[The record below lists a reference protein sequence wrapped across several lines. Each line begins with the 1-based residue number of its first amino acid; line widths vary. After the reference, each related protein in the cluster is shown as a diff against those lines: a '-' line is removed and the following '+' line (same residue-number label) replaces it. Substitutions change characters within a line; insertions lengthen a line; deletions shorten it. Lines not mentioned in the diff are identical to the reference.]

1 MRTKIL
7 KYFGM
12 VVVLII
18 MVNLTS
24 CEVSIES
31 WYDDDD
37 YSEIYYRTTRELCS
51 RTWQETWE
59 QDGEYYTQRLDFYE
73 NRTGTDIIRIE
84 HRNGY
89 ATEDRYNFEWRW
101 DNSAQTCIR
110 MVYGPS
116 DISYF
121 ENVWLAGNFLKGTLD
136 GVNVNFTGIRKKEK
150 SGMIPNTYHPALL
163 FPNTLLTLNAIY
175 RILISDMPCLKHHTS
190 HNNNRYN

>member
-89 ATEDRYNFEWRW
+89 VT
-101 DNSAQTCIR
+101 QTCIR

-136 GVNVNFTGIRKKEK
+136 GVNVNFTGIR
-150 SGMIPNTYHPALL
+150 
-163 FPNTLLTLNAIY
+163 
-175 RILISDMPCLKHHTS
+175 
-190 HNNNRYN
+190 

>member
-1 MRTKIL
+1 
-7 KYFGM
+7 
-12 VVVLII
+12 

-89 ATEDRYNFEWRW
+89 VTEDRYNFEWRW

-121 ENVWLAGNFLKGTLD
+121 ENIWLAGNFLKGTWM
-136 GVNVNFTGIRKKEK
+136 VSMKFHRNQVKKK
-150 SGMIPNTYHPALL
+150 RDDTQHIIIPPSKYTTQL
-163 FPNTLLTLNAIY
+163 
-175 RILISDMPCLKHHTS
+175 
-190 HNNNRYN
+190 

>member
-1 MRTKIL
+1 MRKKIL

-18 MVNLTS
+18 MVSLTS
-24 CEVSIES
+24 CEVSIGS

-51 RTWQETWE
+51 RTWQETWV

-89 ATEDRYNFEWRW
+89 VTEDRYNFEWRW

-121 ENVWLAGNFLKGTLD
+121 ENIWLAGNFLKGTLD
-136 GVNVNFTGIRKKEK
+136 GVNVNFTGIR
-150 SGMIPNTYHPALL
+150 
-163 FPNTLLTLNAIY
+163 
-175 RILISDMPCLKHHTS
+175 
-190 HNNNRYN
+190 

>member
-73 NRTGTDIIRIE
+73 NRTGTDIIQIE

-89 ATEDRYNFEWRW
+89 VTEDRYNFEW
-101 DNSAQTCIR
+101 
-110 MVYGPS
+110 
-116 DISYF
+116 ISYF
-121 ENVWLAGNFLKGTLD
+121 ENIWLAGNFLKGTLD
-136 GVNVNFTGIRKKEK
+136 GVNVNFTGIR
-150 SGMIPNTYHPALL
+150 
-163 FPNTLLTLNAIY
+163 
-175 RILISDMPCLKHHTS
+175 
-190 HNNNRYN
+190 

>member
-1 MRTKIL
+1 MMITA
-7 KYFGM
+7 KY
-12 VVVLII
+12 I
-18 MVNLTS
+18 T
-24 CEVSIES
+24 E
-31 WYDDDD
+31 
-37 YSEIYYRTTRELCS
+37 TTRELCS

-89 ATEDRYNFEWRW
+89 VTEDRYNFEWRW

-121 ENVWLAGNFLKGTLD
+121 ENIWLAGNFLKGTLD
-136 GVNVNFTGIRKKEK
+136 GVNVNFTGIR
-150 SGMIPNTYHPALL
+150 
-163 FPNTLLTLNAIY
+163 
-175 RILISDMPCLKHHTS
+175 
-190 HNNNRYN
+190 

>member
-51 RTWQETWE
+51 RTW
-59 QDGEYYTQRLDFYE
+59 
-73 NRTGTDIIRIE
+73 
-84 HRNGY
+84 
-89 ATEDRYNFEWRW
+89 
-101 DNSAQTCIR
+101 
-110 MVYGPS
+110 
-116 DISYF
+116 
-121 ENVWLAGNFLKGTLD
+121 
-136 GVNVNFTGIRKKEK
+136 
-150 SGMIPNTYHPALL
+150 
-163 FPNTLLTLNAIY
+163 
-175 RILISDMPCLKHHTS
+175 
-190 HNNNRYN
+190 

>member
-18 MVNLTS
+18 MVSLTS
-24 CEVSIES
+24 CEVSIGS

-51 RTWQETWE
+51 RTWQETWV

-89 ATEDRYNFEWRW
+89 
-101 DNSAQTCIR
+101 Q
-110 MVYGPS
+110 V
-116 DISYF
+116 
-121 ENVWLAGNFLKGTLD
+121 K
-136 GVNVNFTGIRKKEK
+136 RKKRDD
-150 SGMIPNTYHPALL
+150 TQH
-163 FPNTLLTLNAIY
+163 
-175 RILISDMPCLKHHTS
+175 ISSRSPFSQYTTHS
-190 HNNNRYN
+190 

>member
-18 MVNLTS
+18 MVSLTS
-24 CEVSIES
+24 CEVSIGS

-51 RTWQETWE
+51 RTWQETWV

-89 ATEDRYNFEWRW
+89 VTEDRYNFEWRW
-101 DNSAQTCIR
+101 DNSSQTCIR

-116 DISYF
+116 DVSYF
-121 ENVWLAGNFLKGTLD
+121 ENVWLAGNFLKGSLD
-136 GVNVNFTGIRKKEK
+136 GINV
-150 SGMIPNTYHPALL
+150 
-163 FPNTLLTLNAIY
+163 LTLNAIY
-175 RILISDMPCLKHHTS
+175 WILISDTPSSNNDTHHYQS
-190 HNNNRYN
+190 DNHQCCSDKIQRIHVYRFGKLIQPGFSCKV

>member
-1 MRTKIL
+1 MGTKIL

-24 CEVSIES
+24 CEVSIGS

-73 NRTGTDIIRIE
+73 NRTGTDIIQIE

-89 ATEDRYNFEWRW
+89 VTEDRYNFEWRW

-116 DISYF
+116 DVSYF

-136 GVNVNFTGIRKKEK
+136 GVNVNFTGIR
-150 SGMIPNTYHPALL
+150 
-163 FPNTLLTLNAIY
+163 
-175 RILISDMPCLKHHTS
+175 
-190 HNNNRYN
+190 

>member
-73 NRTGTDIIRIE
+73 NRTGTDIIQIE

-89 ATEDRYNFEWRW
+89 VTEDRYNFEWR
-101 DNSAQTCIR
+101 
-110 MVYGPS
+110 
-116 DISYF
+116 
-121 ENVWLAGNFLKGTLD
+121 
-136 GVNVNFTGIRKKEK
+136 
-150 SGMIPNTYHPALL
+150 
-163 FPNTLLTLNAIY
+163 
-175 RILISDMPCLKHHTS
+175 
-190 HNNNRYN
+190 

>member
-24 CEVSIES
+24 CELSIES

-89 ATEDRYNFEWRW
+89 VTEDRYNFEWRW

-116 DISYF
+116 HIGWRQWKMQRNLVKSKKCDDTQHISSRSPFSQY
-121 ENVWLAGNFLKGTLD
+121 T
-136 GVNVNFTGIRKKEK
+136 TH
-150 SGMIPNTYHPALL
+150 S
-163 FPNTLLTLNAIY
+163 
-175 RILISDMPCLKHHTS
+175 
-190 HNNNRYN
+190 

>member
-73 NRTGTDIIRIE
+73 NRTGTDIIQIE

-89 ATEDRYNFEWRW
+89 VTEDRYNFEWRW
-101 DNSAQTCIR
+101 DNSATLSKILCKWKQDSA
-110 MVYGPS
+110 VS
-116 DISYF
+116 
-121 ENVWLAGNFLKGTLD
+121 LFLYLD
-136 GVNVNFTGIRKKEK
+136 SVFKNKHKLIHNQAPVMNRLCPF
-150 SGMIPNTYHPALL
+150 LL
-163 FPNTLLTLNAIY
+163 NLH
-175 RILISDMPCLKHHTS
+175 K
-190 HNNNRYN
+190 